1 MKSAFTCAFSAMGI
15 LLGIVHLIHLYLVM
29 ILDLNIILILRMIKL
44 QIRKIRQFN
53 THFVIIN
60 VIVVQSLRNIT
71 LFMTPWTAAHQASFP
86 VLHYLPEFAQTHVH
100 QVSDA
105 IQPSHPLSP
114 PSPPALHLSQHHGLF
129 QWVGSLHQ
137 AAKELQLQHQSF
149 QWIFRVDFL

>member
-71 LFMTPWTAAHQASFP
+71 LFMTPWTAAHQASFS

-129 QWVGSLHQ
+129 Q
-137 AAKELQLQHQSF
+137 
-149 QWIFRVDFL
+149 

>member
-15 LLGIVHLIHLYLVM
+15 LLSIVHLIYLHLVM
-29 ILDLNIILILRMIKL
+29 ILDLNIILLILRMLKL

-60 VIVVQSLRNIT
+60 VVVVQSLRNVI
-71 LFMTPWTAAHQASFP
+71 LFVTPWTAAHQASFP

-100 QVSDA
+100 QVSGA

-114 PSPPALHLSQHHGLF
+114 PFPPALNLSQHHGLF
-129 QWVGSLHQ
+129 Q
-137 AAKELQLQHQSF
+137 
-149 QWIFRVDFL
+149 